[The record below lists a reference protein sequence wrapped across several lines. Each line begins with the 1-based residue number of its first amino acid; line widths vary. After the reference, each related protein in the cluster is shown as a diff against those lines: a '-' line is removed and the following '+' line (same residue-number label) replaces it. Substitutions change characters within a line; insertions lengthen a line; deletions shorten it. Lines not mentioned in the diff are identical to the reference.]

1 MNIIRLTQTVL
12 AVLVL
17 AVAVAASDAY
27 EPIDTTDFSNRA
39 DDYQGRLVTVSGAV
53 VAVNADG
60 KSIRLF
66 DSNTKA
72 LIEVSLLK
80 LKKAERN
87 KLMLN
92 PVRNVAVY
100 GKTEVRNGKLSIGAD
115 KVVPQVETVVIAVE
129 Q

>member
-1 MNIIRLTQTVL
+1 MNIIRLTLTL
-12 AVLVL
+12 LVL

-39 DDYQGRLVTVSGAV
+39 GTYQGRLVTVSGAV

-60 KSIRLF
+60 KSMQLF
-66 DSNTKA
+66 DANTKA

-100 GKTEVRNGKLSIGAD
+100 GKTEVRNGKLSINAD
-115 KVVPQVETVVIAVE
+115 KVVPQVETVVIAGE
-129 Q
+129 L